1 MKRLI
6 PLFAIAA
13 LVAICAI
20 RPATSQVPGGL
31 WRFGTTG
38 VFAPQAGNCV
48 SILAM
53 NSSGQTGTDS
63 GTPCSPV
70 VLTSAYTNATTGFT
84 SIMALPT
91 VQGGLTLRGE
101 CTLIW
106 QGSSTSATPTFAVQA
121 SSAPTD
127 LYVLSINTG
136 SAYTAPAYTTI
147 TSTTQTAVT
156 GALTTGAAT
165 TPYKLS
171 LTFSLINGTSPNT
184 ITVYAES
191 NNASYTITVQP
202 GSNCSWIP

>member
-1 MKRLI
+1 MKKLI
-6 PLFAIAA
+6 PLFASLLA
-13 LVAICAI
+13 LCAVAPSQA
-20 RPATSQVPGGL
+20 QVPSGL
-31 WRFGTTG
+31 MRFGTTG
-38 VFAPQAGNCV
+38 VFSPQAGNCL
-48 SILAM
+48 SIFAM
-53 NSSGQTGTDS
+53 NSSGQSATDS
-63 GTPCSPV
+63 GTPCMPT
-70 VLTSAYTNATTGFT
+70 VLTTAYTNATTGYT
-84 SIMALPT
+84 AIMALPT

-127 LYVLSINTG
+127 LYVLSTNTG

-156 GALTTGAAT
+156 GALTTGAAA

-202 GSNCSWIP
+202 GSNCSWVP